1 MPKAKLDAIF
11 CLTAACAAGKKRTDY
26 WDTVISGFLLE
37 CHASGAK
44 TFTFRY
50 QDEYGRQ
57 CQRKIG
63 RYPDITFAQAQ
74 KLAKKFR
81 AEVIMGGDP
90 AARKAEK
97 KAIPVYEE
105 LADQHLSFAKTY
117 QKRPGN
123 TDAILRVHI
132 LPKWGKKRLDEIT
145 TPDVAKWLG
154 ELRER
159 GLAPATVEKI
169 RITFNRSFELA
180 LKWQTKGVQHNP
192 VRGIPRPK
200 YNNARDRFLTSEQAA
215 SLLQAC
221 AASINPQLRNIVGLL
236 LLTGA
241 RKRELLEAK
250 WENVNLDRKVWF
262 IPTSKTG
269 KARHVPLSKPA
280 LDLISQLPRFDKCPW
295 LLPNPKTKNAYTD
308 IKHPWETAREAAGLD
323 GLHLHDLRH
332 SAASFMINAGID
344 LFAVGRILGHADHQ
358 STMRYSH
365 LANDTLMQAVEAGAA
380 KMNVNWAS
388 PADDASDNQDPE

>member
-1 MPKAKLDAIF
+1 MPKETLSAAI
-11 CLTAACAAGKKRTDY
+11 CAAAICPPGKKRRDF
-26 WDTVISGFLLE
+26 WDTAVSGFVLE
-37 CHASGAK
+37 CHASGTK
-44 TFTFRY
+44 TYTFRY
-50 QDEYGRQ
+50 QDQYGRQ

-63 RYPDITFAQAQ
+63 GYADLTFTQAQ
-74 KLAKKFR
+74 KIAKKLR
-81 AEVIMGGDP
+81 AEVVMGGDP

-97 KAIPVYEE
+97 KAVPTYRE
-105 LADQHLSFAKTY
+105 LADQHLAFAKTY

-123 TDAILRVHI
+123 TEAVLRVHI
-132 LPKWGKKRLDEIT
+132 LPKWDNKRLDEIT
-145 TPDVAKWLG
+145 TPEVAKWLG
-154 ELRER
+154 ALPER

-180 LKWQTKGVQHNP
+180 LKWQMKGVQHNP

-200 YNNARDRFLTSEQAA
+200 YNNARDRFLSSEEAA
-215 SLLQAC
+215 ALLKAC
-221 AASINPQLRNIVGLL
+221 SASINPQLRNIVGLL

-241 RKRELLEAK
+241 RKRELLDAK
-250 WENVNLDRKVWF
+250 WEHVNLDRRVWF

-269 KARHVPLSKPA
+269 KARHVPLSQPA
-280 LDLISQLPRFDKCPW
+280 LDLIRQLPRFDKCPW
-295 LLPNPKTKNAYTD
+295 LLPNPKTRKPYSD
-308 IKHPWETAREAAGLD
+308 IKHPWETARAAAGLD

-365 LANDTLMQAVEAGAA
+365 LANETLMQAVEAGAA
-380 KMNVNWAS
+380 KMNVNWAT
-388 PADDASDNQDPE
+388 PADLELSN